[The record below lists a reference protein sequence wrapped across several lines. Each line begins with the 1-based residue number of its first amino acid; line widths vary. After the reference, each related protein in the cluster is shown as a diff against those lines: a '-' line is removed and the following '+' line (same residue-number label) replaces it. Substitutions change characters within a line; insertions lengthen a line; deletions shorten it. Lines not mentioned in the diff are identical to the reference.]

1 MQQQTTPRTLQFSQ
15 LSSSCPPEFEAI
27 PGGCIYISEER
38 VSWIEARK
46 MCAKR
51 NSVLSS
57 MQTRDKRGIMLRA
70 VLRQMRR
77 RRDEFWLS
85 GNDIEE
91 EGKWEWAKLRS
102 PVSPLFGW
110 IESPY
115 NSHEENCLA
124 WSVEDGDSDWQ
135 GAACCNN
142 LRYICE
148 TYQAQVV
155 R

>member
-1 MQQQTTPRTLQFSQ
+1 ML
-15 LSSSCPPEFEAI
+15 LSVQSREKKRMVEQVLLS
-27 PGGCIYISEER
+27 
-38 VSWIEARK
+38 K
-46 MCAKR
+46 M
-51 NSVLSS
+51 
-57 MQTRDKRGIMLRA
+57 T
-70 VLRQMRR
+70 R

-91 EGKWEWAKLRS
+91 EGQWEWAKLRS
-102 PVSPLFGW
+102 PVSSSFGW
-110 IESPY
+110 IDSPY

-124 WSVEDGDSDWQ
+124 WSVEDRSSHWQ

-148 TYQAQVV
+148 TFQGQAV

>member
-1 MQQQTTPRTLQFSQ
+1 L
-15 LSSSCPPEFEAI
+15 LS
-27 PGGCIYISEER
+27 
-38 VSWIEARK
+38 V
-46 MCAKR
+46 
-51 NSVLSS
+51 
-57 MQTRDKRGIMLRA
+57 QTRDKRRIVEQVVVA
-70 VLRQMRR
+70 SITR